1 MVVGRELWGS
11 VVQPLVQSG
20 PMLHHVSQKSVL
32 ITTVFLILCCSPSF
46 LLLSHIFPAGPLTKM
61 LLERCSVVGNAGN
74 LSTLPMLPATWAG
87 RSGNGC
93 RREETAIT
101 QVGQGGVNGLLVPG
115 SKLLTAWPPAME
127 FGLLSPIVKSERWI
141 THSVLC
147 SNLFSSHSGELGLVN
162 DTCKSPIW
170 DQSCC
175 LCRWY
180 CKESGCGTLGGW
192 ACKTILKL
200 LYCHLCILSASNYH
214 SSFLLGAWGRW
225 SLSPCAHH
233 YLRSS
238 SNFFFW
244 YNYKFLQIQEE
255 IKDKI
260 LLISKHFIIDFFC
273 HKNKKTQ
280 WG

>member
-11 VVQPLVQSG
+11 LVQPLVQSG

-180 CKESGCGTLGGW
+180 CKVWVWDFRWVSLQNYFKAAVLSSLHTFSLQLSQLLPPRGMRQVVFITL
-192 ACKTILKL
+192 C
-200 LYCHLCILSASNYH
+200 S
-214 SSFLLGAWGRW
+214 
-225 SLSPCAHH
+225 SLS
-233 YLRSS
+233 
-238 SNFFFW
+238 
-244 YNYKFLQIQEE
+244 
-255 IKDKI
+255 
-260 LLISKHFIIDFFC
+260 
-273 HKNKKTQ
+273 
-280 WG
+280 